1 MTNIPTTNVWPTQ
14 VLLPGQAAAP
24 EGPVDMVMMYVMH
37 HAFRRDLAAFAAA
50 APATPVEDRDAW
62 RALAGRWELF
72 ATALHH
78 HHTGEDMGLWPLLMS
93 RADAAGRELLEAME
107 AEHGEIDPLLEACAA
122 GFARL
127 AERPDADARAAL
139 VVRLVAGRESLA
151 RHLAHEET
159 DAITLIQQ
167 VMTDA
172 EWRQVE
178 NDYFKS
184 QPIPPKLVLKMLPWM
199 FDKLPSTVRE
209 QRLAEAPLL
218 YRVVY
223 RLFRGSYQR
232 SERRTFRYAA

>member
-1 MTNIPTTNVWPTQ
+1 M
-14 VLLPGQAAAP
+14 
-24 EGPVDMVMMYVMH
+24 
-37 HAFRRDLAAFAAA
+37 
-50 APATPVEDRDAW
+50 
-62 RALAGRWELF
+62 F

-78 HHTGEDMGLWPLLMS
+78 HHTGEDNGLWPLLMS

-107 AEHGEIDPLLEACAA
+107 AEHGEIDPILQACAA

-178 NDYFKS
+178 DDYFKS
-184 QPIPPKLVLKMLPWM
+184 QPIPPKLILKMLPWM
-199 FDKLPSTVRE
+199 FDKLPARSAINGWPRRPCCTASSTGCSAAATNAPSDGPSATPPEPAAWRHPLSVSHVYVGNPRCTQE
-209 QRLAEAPLL
+209 TSWVQRQETGYSAWLERAGVLA
-218 YRVVY
+218 
-223 RLFRGSYQR
+223 R
-232 SERRTFRYAA
+232 SLPCG

>member
-1 MTNIPTTNVWPTQ
+1 MTSTPTTRTWPTQ
-14 VLLPGQAAAP
+14 VRLPGQAAAP

-37 HAFRRDLAAFAAA
+37 HAFRRDLTAFAAA
-50 APATPVEDRDAW
+50 APATPLDDRSAW
-62 RALAGRWELF
+62 RDLAARWELF

-78 HHTGEDMGLWPLLMS
+78 HHSGEDAGLWPLLLA
-93 RADAAGRELLEAME
+93 RVDAADRELLEAME
-107 AEHGEIDPLLEACAA
+107 AEHDEIDPILQACAA

-159 DAITLIQQ
+159 DAIALIQR

-178 NDYFKS
+178 TDHFKS
-184 QPIPPKLVLKMLPWM
+184 QPIPPKLILKMLPWM
-199 FDKLPSTVRE
+199 FDRLPSTVRE
-209 QRLAEAPLL
+209 QLLADAPLL
-218 YRVVY
+218 HRVAY

-232 SERRTFRYAA
+232 TERRTFQYAA

>member
-1 MTNIPTTNVWPTQ
+1 MTRTPTTRAWPTQ
-14 VLLPGQAAAP
+14 ILLPGQAAAP

-50 APATPVEDRDAW
+50 APATPLDDRKAW
-62 RALAGRWELF
+62 RDLAARWDLF

-78 HHTGEDMGLWPLLMS
+78 HHSGEDAGLWPLLMS
-93 RADAAGRELLEAME
+93 RADGAGRALLEAME
-107 AEHGEIDPLLEACAA
+107 AEHGQIDPILQACAA
-122 GFARL
+122 GFSRL

-159 DAITLIQQ
+159 DAITLIQR
-167 VMTDA
+167 VLTDA

-178 NDYFKS
+178 DEYFKS
-184 QPIPPKLVLKMLPWM
+184 QPIPPRLILKMLPWM
-199 FDKLPSTVRE
+199 FDKLPTPVRE

-218 YRVVY
+218 HRVVY

-232 SERRTFRYAA
+232 TERRTFRYAA

>member
-1 MTNIPTTNVWPTQ
+1 MTKTPTTRAWPTQ
-14 VLLPGQAAAP
+14 ILLPGQAAAP

-50 APATPVEDRDAW
+50 APATPLDDRLAW
-62 RALAGRWELF
+62 RDLATRWDLF

-78 HHTGEDMGLWPLLMS
+78 HHSGEDAGLWPLLMS
-93 RADAAGRELLEAME
+93 RADSTGRALLEAME
-107 AEHGEIDPLLEACAA
+107 AEHGEIDPILQACAA
-122 GFARL
+122 GFTRL
-127 AERPDADARAAL
+127 AERADADARAAL

-159 DAITLIQQ
+159 DAITLIQR

-178 NDYFKS
+178 DEYFKS
-184 QPIPPKLVLKMLPWM
+184 QPIPPRLILKMLPWM
-199 FDKLPSTVRE
+199 FDKLPTPVRE

-218 YRVVY
+218 HRVVY

-232 SERRTFRYAA
+232 TDRRTFRYAA